1 MTSVFGETRYV
12 TTGQPG
18 TNVILGQQG
27 IFLGERDNPKY
38 CAGCNGSFRLLFDAT
53 SIGTDRGVFAVGF
66 DYFNERD
73 ESIPDNLFLYDAFV
87 TFGDGS
93 SRSFDLQATETSL
106 NFFGITSGS
115 RIQGIHFAPDG
126 GRAPSQLGAFG
137 IDNLTIGSPVP
148 EPGTLGLL
156 GGSILGLGC
165 RTWRRRRN

>member
-73 ESIPDNLFLYDAFV
+73 ESIPDNSSC
-87 TFGDGS
+87 TMPS
-93 SRSFDLQATETSL
+93 SRLATGL
-106 NFFGITSGS
+106 P
-115 RIQGIHFAPDG
+115 A
-126 GRAPSQLGAFG
+126 A
-137 IDNLTIGSPVP
+137 LT
-148 EPGTLGLL
+148 
-156 GGSILGLGC
+156 C
-165 RTWRRRRN
+165 RPPRRR